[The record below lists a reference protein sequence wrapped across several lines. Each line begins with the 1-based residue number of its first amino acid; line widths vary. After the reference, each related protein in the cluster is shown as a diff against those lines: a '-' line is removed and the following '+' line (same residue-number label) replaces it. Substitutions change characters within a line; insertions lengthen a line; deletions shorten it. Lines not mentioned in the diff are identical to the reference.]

1 MPVFITIGRSL
12 RRAALI
18 LMFLYELIW
27 QQGANLDRSR
37 VVLIPFG
44 SVEQHSLHLPLGTD
58 SIIGEAI
65 ARRLEQELPE
75 QVLLLPFTWLG
86 CSRHH
91 MDFAGSLT
99 AEIDTFIEVGEQL
112 VSSMSEHG
120 FRIFILL
127 NSHGGNTNKVSL
139 MAEKLRYKL
148 GPTVKVVA
156 VTYWHLISEEIKS
169 IRETPIGGMGH
180 SGELETSVMLVV
192 RPELV
197 RNDLID
203 ADGPEEPSKF
213 EGRDLFASGKVSV
226 AKPFKEMTRHG
237 GIGDPRKASRE
248 KGERILAV
256 IVENLAEVV
265 VEIRSGKI

>member
-1 MPVFITIGRSL
+1 M
-12 RRAALI
+12 I
-18 LMFLYELIW
+18 LYNLTSP
-27 QQGANLDRSR
+27 QVSDLDRSI
-37 VVLIPFG
+37 VVVIPFG

-65 ARRLEQELPE
+65 ARRLEQALPE
-75 QVLLLPFTWLG
+75 QVLLLPMMWLG

-99 AEIDTFIEVGEQL
+99 AEIETFIDVGEQL
-112 VSSMSEHG
+112 VSSMAEHG
-120 FRIFILL
+120 FRNFILL
-127 NSHGGNTNKVSL
+127 NSHGGNVNKVSI

-148 GPTVKVVA
+148 GSTVKVAA
-156 VTYWHLISEEIKS
+156 VTYWHLIGEEIQA
-169 IRETPIGGMGH
+169 IRQTPIGGMGH

-203 ADGPEEPSKF
+203 ADGPENPSKF
-213 EGRDLFASGKVSV
+213 EGRDLFAPGKVAV

-237 GIGDPRKASRE
+237 GIGDPRKASSE
-248 KGERILAV
+248 KGERILSV
-256 IVENLAEVV
+256 IIEKLAEVV
-265 VEIRSGKI
+265 NEIRAGNI

>member
-1 MPVFITIGRSL
+1 ML
-12 RRAALI
+12 
-18 LMFLYELIW
+18 LYDLTSPQVSE
-27 QQGANLDRSR
+27 LDRST
-37 VVLIPFG
+37 VVVIPFG

-65 ARRLEQELPE
+65 AHRLEQELRE
-75 QVLLLPFTWLG
+75 QILLLPMTWLG

-91 MDFAGSLT
+91 MDFVGSLT
-99 AEIDTFIEVGEQL
+99 AEIETFIDVGEQL

-120 FRIFILL
+120 FRNFILL

-148 GPTVKVVA
+148 GPAVKVVA
-156 VTYWHLISEEIKS
+156 VTYWHLISEEIQA

-197 RNDLID
+197 RKDLID
-203 ADGPEEPSKF
+203 PDGLESASKF
-213 EGRDLFASGKVSV
+213 EGRDLFVSGKVAV

-248 KGERILAV
+248 KGDKILSV
-256 IVENLAEVV
+256 IVEKLSEVV
-265 VEIRSGKI
+265 KEIQAGKL

>member
-1 MPVFITIGRSL
+1 ML
-12 RRAALI
+12 
-18 LMFLYELIW
+18 LYDLTSPQVSE
-27 QQGANLDRSR
+27 LDRSTI
-37 VVLIPFG
+37 VVIPFG

-65 ARRLEQELPE
+65 ARRLEQALPD
-75 QVLLLPFTWLG
+75 QVLLLPTTWLG

-91 MDFAGSLT
+91 MDFARSLT
-99 AEIDTFIEVGEQL
+99 AEIETFIDVGEQL
-112 VSSMSEHG
+112 VTSMAEHG
-120 FRIFILL
+120 FRNFILL

-156 VTYWHLISEEIKS
+156 VTYWQLIGEEIQA

-197 RNDLID
+197 RKDLID
-203 ADGPEEPSKF
+203 PDGPENPSKF
-213 EGRDLFASGKVSV
+213 EGRDLFASGKVAV

-237 GIGDPRKASRE
+237 GIGDPRKASGE
-248 KGERILAV
+248 KGEKILSV
-256 IVENLAEVV
+256 IVEKLVEVV
-265 VEIRSGKI
+265 KEIQTGKL

>member
-1 MPVFITIGRSL
+1 ML
-12 RRAALI
+12 
-18 LMFLYELIW
+18 LYDLTSPQVSE
-27 QQGANLDRSR
+27 LDRST
-37 VVLIPFG
+37 VVVIPFG

-65 ARRLEQELPE
+65 AHRLEQELRE
-75 QVLLLPFTWLG
+75 QILLLPMTWLG

-99 AEIDTFIEVGEQL
+99 AEIETFIDVGEQL

-120 FRIFILL
+120 FRNFILL

-139 MAEKLRYKL
+139 MAEKLRYRL
-148 GPTVKVVA
+148 GPAVKVVA
-156 VTYWHLISEEIKS
+156 VTYWHLISEEIQT

-192 RPELV
+192 RPDLV
-197 RNDLID
+197 RKDLID
-203 ADGPEEPSKF
+203 PDGLERASKF
-213 EGRDLFASGKVSV
+213 EGRDLFVSGKVAV

-248 KGERILAV
+248 KGEKILSV
-256 IVENLAEVV
+256 IVEKLSEVV
-265 VEIRSGKI
+265 KEIQAGKL

>member
-1 MPVFITIGRSL
+1 M
-12 RRAALI
+12 I
-18 LMFLYELIW
+18 LYNLTSPQVSE
-27 QQGANLDRSR
+27 LDRST
-37 VVLIPFG
+37 VVVIPFG

-58 SIIGEAI
+58 SIIGEAVSLH
-65 ARRLEQELPE
+65 LEKKLSE
-75 QVLLLPFTWLG
+75 QVLVLPMMWLG

-99 AEIDTFIEVGEQL
+99 AEIDTFIDVGEQL
-112 VSSMSEHG
+112 VSSMAEHG
-120 FRIFILL
+120 FRNFILL

-156 VTYWHLISEEIKS
+156 VTYWHLISEEIQS

-203 ADGPEEPSKF
+203 PDGPEKPSKF
-213 EGRDLFASGKVSV
+213 EGRDLFVSGKVSV

-237 GIGDPRKASRE
+237 GIGDPRKASKE

-256 IVENLAEVV
+256 ITEKLAEVV
-265 VEIRSGKI
+265 KEIRAGNI

>member
-1 MPVFITIGRSL
+1 ML
-12 RRAALI
+12 
-18 LMFLYELIW
+18 LYDLTSP
-27 QQGANLDRSR
+27 QVADLDRNST
-37 VVLIPFG
+37 VVVIPFG

-65 ARRLEQELPE
+65 ARRLEQQIPE
-75 QVLLLPFTWLG
+75 QVLLLPMTWLG

-99 AEIDTFIEVGEQL
+99 AEIETFIDVGEQL
-112 VSSMSEHG
+112 ASSMAEHG
-120 FRIFILL
+120 FRNFILL

-156 VTYWHLISEEIKS
+156 VTYWHLISEEIQG

-197 RNDLID
+197 RKEMIDL
-203 ADGPEEPSKF
+203 DGPVKLSKF
-213 EGRDLFASGKVSV
+213 EGHDLFASGKVSV

-237 GIGDPRKASRE
+237 GIGNPRKASRE
-248 KGERILAV
+248 KGERILSA
-256 IVENLAEVV
+256 IVAKLAEVV
-265 VEIRSGKI
+265 REIQAGSL

>member
-1 MPVFITIGRSL
+1 M
-12 RRAALI
+12 I
-18 LMFLYELIW
+18 LYNLTSPQVSE
-27 QQGANLDRSR
+27 LDRST
-37 VVLIPFG
+37 VVVIPFG

-58 SIIGEAI
+58 SIIGEAVSLH
-65 ARRLEQELPE
+65 LEKKLSE
-75 QVLLLPFTWLG
+75 QVLLLPMTWLG

-99 AEIDTFIEVGEQL
+99 AEIDTFIDVGEQL
-112 VSSMSEHG
+112 VSSMAEHG
-120 FRIFILL
+120 FRNFILL

-156 VTYWHLISEEIKS
+156 VTYWHLISEEIQS

-203 ADGPEEPSKF
+203 PDGPEKPSKF
-213 EGRDLFASGKVSV
+213 EGRDLFVSGKVSV

-237 GIGDPRKASRE
+237 GIGDPRKASKE

-256 IVENLAEVV
+256 ITEKLAEVV
-265 VEIRSGKI
+265 QEIRAGNL

>member
-1 MPVFITIGRSL
+1 M
-12 RRAALI
+12 I
-18 LMFLYELIW
+18 LYDLTSPQVSE
-27 QQGANLDRSR
+27 LDRST
-37 VVLIPFG
+37 VVVAPFG

-58 SIIGEAI
+58 SIIGEAVS
-65 ARRLEQELPE
+65 RRLEHKLPAR
-75 QVLLLPFTWLG
+75 VLLLPMMWLG

-99 AEIDTFIEVGEQL
+99 AEIETFIDVGEQL
-112 VSSMSEHG
+112 VCSLAEHG
-120 FRIFILL
+120 FRNFILL
-127 NSHGGNTNKVSL
+127 NSHGGNVNKVSL

-156 VTYWHLISEEIKS
+156 VTYWHLIGEEIQT

-197 RNDLID
+197 RKDLID
-203 ADGPEEPSKF
+203 PDGPENPSKF
-213 EGRDLFASGKVSV
+213 EGRDMFAPGKVAV
-226 AKPFKEMTRHG
+226 AKTFKEMTRHG
-237 GIGDPRKASRE
+237 GVGDPRKASRE

-256 IVENLAEVV
+256 ITEKLAEVV
-265 VEIRSGKI
+265 TEIQTGKL

>member
-1 MPVFITIGRSL
+1 ML
-12 RRAALI
+12 
-18 LMFLYELIW
+18 LYDLTSPQVSE
-27 QQGANLDRSR
+27 LDRST
-37 VVLIPFG
+37 VVVIPFG

-65 ARRLEQELPE
+65 AHRLEQELPE
-75 QVLLLPFTWLG
+75 QVLLLPMTWLG

-99 AEIDTFIEVGEQL
+99 AEIETFIDVGEQL
-112 VSSMSEHG
+112 VSSMAEHG
-120 FRIFILL
+120 FRNFILL

-148 GPTVKVVA
+148 GPAVKVVA
-156 VTYWHLISEEIKS
+156 VTYWHLISEEIQT

-197 RNDLID
+197 RKDLID
-203 ADGPEEPSKF
+203 PDGLESASKF
-213 EGRDLFASGKVSV
+213 EGRDLFVSGKVAV

-248 KGERILAV
+248 KGEKILSV
-256 IVENLAEVV
+256 IVEKLSEVV
-265 VEIRSGKI
+265 NEIQAGKL

>member
-1 MPVFITIGRSL
+1 ML
-12 RRAALI
+12 
-18 LMFLYELIW
+18 LYELTSP
-27 QQGANLDRSR
+27 QVATLDRSM
-37 VVLIPFG
+37 VVVIPFG

-58 SIIGEAI
+58 SIIGETV
-65 ARRLEQELPE
+65 ARRLEQAIPDR
-75 QVLLLPFTWLG
+75 VLLLPMTWLG

-112 VSSMSEHG
+112 VSSMAEHG
-120 FRIFILL
+120 FRNFILL

-148 GPTVKVVA
+148 GPTTKVVA
-156 VTYWHLISEEIKS
+156 VTYWHLITEEIQS

-180 SGELETSVMLVV
+180 SGELETSVMLVA

-197 RNDLID
+197 LKDLID
-203 ADGPEEPSKF
+203 PDGPENPSKF
-213 EGRDLFASGKVSV
+213 EGSDLFAPGRVSV
-226 AKPFKEMTRHG
+226 AKPFKELSRHG

-248 KGERILAV
+248 KGERILSV
-256 IVENLAEVV
+256 IVEKLAEVV
-265 VEIRSGKI
+265 GEIQSGKL

>member
-1 MPVFITIGRSL
+1 ML
-12 RRAALI
+12 
-18 LMFLYELIW
+18 LYDLTSPQVSE
-27 QQGANLDRSR
+27 LDRST
-37 VVLIPFG
+37 VVVIPFG

-65 ARRLEQELPE
+65 AHRLEQELRE
-75 QVLLLPFTWLG
+75 QILLLPMTWLG

-99 AEIDTFIEVGEQL
+99 AEIETFIDVGEQL

-120 FRIFILL
+120 FRNFILL

-148 GPTVKVVA
+148 GPAVKVVA
-156 VTYWHLISEEIKS
+156 VTYWHLISEEIQA

-197 RNDLID
+197 RKDLID
-203 ADGPEEPSKF
+203 PDGLERASKF
-213 EGRDLFASGKVSV
+213 EGRDLFVPGKVAV

-248 KGERILAV
+248 KGDKILSV
-256 IVENLAEVV
+256 IVEKLSEVV
-265 VEIRSGKI
+265 KEIQAGKL